1 MTESGTLQLVYQEAE
16 RLCTQV
22 GRRQEPHSFYV
33 LMALFT
39 ADNPAGDFL
48 RAHGVAEDVLLDHFP
63 IDWPEAPGGLQRLK
77 AGARAQA
84 DAAGDPWVNTYH
96 LLLAMIDDSEGK
108 ARIALEAAVGSTSV
122 SVAKVRRRCHKVLA
136 RHRRDVAIASGAE
149 RVSAI
154 PHGGTSVSRAP
165 EQVATATLLPGAE
178 EPPTVLPQMIE
189 SLGAPTP
196 TLDALCI
203 DLVAQAQAGLISP
216 LIGRVEELDQML
228 DILGKRQSNNPLI
241 VGASGVG
248 KTALVEGLAQRIA
261 DGEAGAVQD
270 RRLLALEVGSLL
282 AGTALRG
289 SLSERVKALRREVA
303 EADPG
308 VVLFIDEIH
317 GLIGG
322 GESGGG
328 PGAADELKA
337 ALARGELPCIGAT
350 TEDEYRRLFA
360 KDPALSRRFTPIFL
374 SEPEPEEAV
383 TMLAGAAPAYADH
396 HGTEFSPAA
405 LQAAVRLS
413 HRYMSEGHL
422 PAKAFDVLD
431 LAGSRVARS
440 GRSEVSGRDVAQ
452 VVADAVR
459 MPVERLDGGDEER
472 LLRLESLLA
481 ERVVGR
487 AAALTAIATTL
498 RRNQAGFGGK
508 RPIGSFL
515 LLGPTGVGKT
525 EVARA
530 LSEVLFGKAEDML
543 RFDMGEFSEA
553 HAVSRLIGSPPGYV
567 GHEEGGQ
574 LTEAVR
580 RRPYRVLLFDEI
592 EKAHR
597 EVLQVLLSLLDEGVV
612 TDARGVRVSFRHCL
626 VVMTSN
632 LGAQAATRR
641 SVGFGDAPSESN
653 DTMDAAKRAI
663 APELWNR
670 IDEVLAFPPL
680 TRDEAKAIGKK
691 LLEDSLAKLK
701 DARSVSVVYP
711 PEILDWIVERGY
723 SQADGARPMRRLV
736 QRSLEAAVAEA
747 VLAGAVE
754 RGGSAEFVLGDD
766 GPELRCDPAS

>member
-1 MTESGTLQLVYQEAE
+1 MTESETLKQVYAEAE
-16 RLCTQV
+16 RLCLQV

-48 RAHGVAEDVLLDHFP
+48 RAHGVAEDDLLDHFP
-63 IDWPEAPGGLQRLK
+63 ADWPEAPGGLPRVQ

-84 DAAGDPWVNTYH
+84 DAAGDAWVNTYH
-96 LLLAMIDDSEGK
+96 LLLALIDDREGK
-108 ARIALEAAVGSTSV
+108 ARIALEAALAATTV

-136 RHRRDVAIASGAE
+136 RHRRDVAIARGGQH
-149 RVSAI
+149 VSSI
-154 PHGGTSVSRAP
+154 PHGGSTISRTP
-165 EQVATATLLPGAE
+165 ERVGTATILPGDE
-178 EPPTVLPQMIE
+178 EPPTVLPQMVE
-189 SLGAPTP
+189 PKGAPTP
-196 TLDALCI
+196 TLDALCV

-216 LIGRVEELDQML
+216 LIGRSAELDRML

-241 VGASGVG
+241 VGPSGVG

-261 DGEAGAVQD
+261 DGDGGAVQD
-270 RRLLALEVGSLL
+270 RRLLGLEVGSLL

-383 TMLAGAAPAYADH
+383 TMLAGAAPAYRDH
-396 HGTEFSPAA
+396 HRTEFSADA

-431 LAGSRVARS
+431 LAGSRVARA
-440 GRSEVSGRDVAQ
+440 GGTEVTGRDVAQ

-459 MPVERLDGGDEER
+459 MPVERIDGGDEER
-472 LLRLESLLA
+472 LLRLEQLLG

-487 AAALTAIATTL
+487 HDALAAIATTL

-553 HAVSRLIGSPPGYV
+553 HAVSRLVGSPPGYV

-574 LTEAVR
+574 LTEGVR

-597 EVLQVLLSLLDEGVV
+597 DVLQVLLSLLDEGVV

-641 SVGFGDAPSESN
+641 SVGFGDDAPKA
-653 DTMDAAKRAI
+653 DRAADAAKRAI

-670 IDEVLAFPPL
+670 IDEVLTFPAL
-680 TRDEAKAIGKK
+680 TREEAKAIGRM
-691 LLEDSLAKLK
+691 LLETSLASLK
-701 DARSVSVVYP
+701 DARGVSVLYP
-711 PEILDWIVERGY
+711 PELLDWIVERGY

-747 VLAGAVE
+747 VLAGAVQ
-754 RGGSAEFVLGDD
+754 RGGEAQLVLGDE